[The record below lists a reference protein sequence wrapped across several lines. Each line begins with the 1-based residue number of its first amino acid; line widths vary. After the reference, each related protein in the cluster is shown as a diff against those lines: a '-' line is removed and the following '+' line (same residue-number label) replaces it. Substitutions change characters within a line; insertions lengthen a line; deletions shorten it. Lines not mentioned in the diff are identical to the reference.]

1 MALKCIVKVGSIS
14 NLSDARYCAGMGVDM
29 LGFNTEVSATEYVS
43 PQKLNE
49 IRGWVAGPAIVLELY
64 NAKPQAFHEL
74 LEQYDFDLLETD
86 LLSAHVL
93 KAIGKSIIVRIEDK
107 HSNELHLL
115 NEIQNKIAFIILSES
130 MKDRLEKLNG
140 KFKLLIASSGNAAQ
154 DIELSQ
160 TNRIDGIALQG
171 SLETKTGFK
180 DYDQLAEVLE
190 ALAID

>member
-93 KAIGKSIIVRIEDK
+93 KAFDKPIIVRIEDK

>member
-93 KAIGKSIIVRIEDK
+93 KAFDKPIIVRIEDK

-115 NEIQNKIAFIILSES
+115 NEIQNNIAFVILSES